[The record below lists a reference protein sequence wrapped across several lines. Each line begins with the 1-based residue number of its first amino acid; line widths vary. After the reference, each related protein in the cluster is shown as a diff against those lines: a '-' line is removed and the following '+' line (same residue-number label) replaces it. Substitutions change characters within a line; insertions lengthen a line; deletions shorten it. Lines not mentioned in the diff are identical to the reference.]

1 MLLYWITELALL
13 GVLSFALVY
22 GMWYVGL
29 AMDKIF
35 SYAYGMRD
43 WEWDYNE

>member
-1 MLLYWITELALL
+1 MIDETITI
-13 GVLSFALVY
+13 GKITILSFVLVY

-43 WEWDYNE
+43 WEWK